1 MAEPTVETAPQTQQS
16 PRDADGGCTGATGT
30 RAAIASWIA
39 LLRPRILG
47 LVTVAMAASAWLSG
61 DEQPSLPA
69 VVHIIWG
76 TLWVMAGSVALNQAM
91 ESRSDAMMPR
101 TAHRPVPVGRVSR
114 RQAALAGALAIAA
127 GCGYLAWFAE
137 GAVALLAGINA
148 FGYVAV
154 YTPLKSRSPWQ
165 TPVGAVAG
173 ALPVLL
179 GAAAAGAMFSP
190 RALVLFGLL
199 FFWQLPHSMAIA
211 WLYRGQ
217 FAASGT
223 RLAVVVD
230 PSGRSAGRWSCVGAV
245 ALLPLGLALTVD
257 YGVLWSAG
265 AGLLS
270 LSGLAVAARF
280 AAKPSDRTART
291 MLHWSLAYLPSIL
304 AWAIAAK
311 HCC

>member
-1 MAEPTVETAPQTQQS
+1 VPSEELS
-16 PRDADGGCTGATGT
+16 PMADGSRTGASET
-30 RAAIASWIA
+30 REAIAAWVA

-47 LVTVAMAASAWLSG
+47 LVVVAMAASAWLSG
-61 DEQPSLPA
+61 QAQPSAPA
-69 VVHIIWG
+69 VVHILWG

-127 GCGYLAWFAE
+127 GCGYLAWFA
-137 GAVALLAGINA
+137 GGTVALLAGVNA
-148 FGYVAV
+148 LGYVAL

-165 TPVGAVAG
+165 TPVGAAAG

-179 GAAAAGAMFSP
+179 GAAAADAMFSF
-190 RALVLFGLL
+190 RALTLFGLL
-199 FFWQLPHSMAIA
+199 FFWQFPHSMAIA
-211 WLYRGQ
+211 WLYREQ

-230 PSGRSAGRWSCVGAV
+230 PSGRSAGRWACVGAV
-245 ALLPLGLALTVD
+245 ALVPLGLAMTAE
-257 YGVLWSAG
+257 YGIVWAAG
-265 AGLLS
+265 AGMLG

-280 AAKPSDRTART
+280 AAQPSDQTART
-291 MLHWSLAYLPSIL
+291 LLRWSLVFLPAIL

-311 HCC
+311 HWQ